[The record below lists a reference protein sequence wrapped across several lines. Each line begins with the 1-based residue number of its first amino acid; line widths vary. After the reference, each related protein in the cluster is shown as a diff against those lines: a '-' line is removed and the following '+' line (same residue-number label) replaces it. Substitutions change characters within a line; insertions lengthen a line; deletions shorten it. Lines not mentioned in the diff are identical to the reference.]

1 MLEPLTIPVSDDLHL
16 ATIFESDRVPIS
28 NLLNDRQVADQML
41 RIPHPYSESD
51 FDTFLE
57 VAESSAA
64 NNQPQHFTLHHSEHG
79 PIGGFGFEAL
89 RHGHRVEIGYWLG
102 RPFWGQGIMPTVIR
116 SACEHA
122 FRVFGVKRIT
132 AHVFKSNAA
141 SARALEK
148 CGFVYEGLLRE
159 CFIKNDEPID
169 ARLFALLK
177 SDLPL
182 APQTLL
188 SSAAAA
194 PEPLSVTQATER
206 DLAQVTALFDGYR
219 QFYGQSSDLPAATEF
234 IGERLARREST
245 ILLARRDD
253 QAVGF
258 TQLYPSFSSVSM
270 RPILILNDLF
280 VREDARQAGVAHA
293 LMAAAE
299 DLGRQ
304 QNCRRLCLCTEVTNT
319 IAQSLY
325 ESRGWSRDEQYYH
338 YDLEL

>member
-1 MLEPLTIPVSDDLHL
+1 MLEPLTIPVSDTLHL
-16 ATIFESDRVPIS
+16 ATIAESDRAPIS
-28 NLLNDRQVADQML
+28 RLLNDRQVADQML

-57 VAESSAA
+57 VAENSATS
-64 NNQPQHFTLHHSEHG
+64 QPQHFTVHHSEHG
-79 PIGGFGFEAL
+79 PIGGLGFEAL
-89 RHGHRVEIGYWLG
+89 RHGHRVEIGFWLG

-116 SACEHA
+116 AACDYA
-122 FRVFGVKRIT
+122 FHEFQVQRIT
-132 AHVFKSNAA
+132 AHVFKTNAA

-148 CGFVYEGLLRE
+148 CGFVYEGLLRD

-182 APQTLL
+182 APQTL
-188 SSAAAA
+188 SSSSTK
-194 PEPLSVTQATER
+194 PERLRVAQATER
-206 DLAQVTALFDGYR
+206 DLAEIAALFDGYR

-245 ILLARRDD
+245 ILLARLDG

-280 VREDARQAGVAHA
+280 VCEDARRAGVAHA
-293 LMAAAE
+293 LMDAAE
-299 DLGRQ
+299 ELGRQ

-325 ESRGWSRDEQYYH
+325 ESRGWTRDEQYYH